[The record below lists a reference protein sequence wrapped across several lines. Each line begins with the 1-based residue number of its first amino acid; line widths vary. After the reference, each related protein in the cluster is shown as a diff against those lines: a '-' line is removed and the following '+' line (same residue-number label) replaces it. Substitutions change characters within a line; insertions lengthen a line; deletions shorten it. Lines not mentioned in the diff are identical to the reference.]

1 MDYYKFEFQ
10 TTAQNAEMLIALLG
24 ELPFDVFEE
33 TETGLDAFIPTEKCS
48 DEIEQE
54 VNQIKNLFEFSYQKI
69 FIKYQN
75 WNAVWESNFQPII
88 VRDFCGIRADFH
100 EPIPNVQHEIVI
112 NPQMAFGTGHHETTW
127 MMMDIMQSIDFTEKE
142 VFDYGCGTG
151 ILAILASQL
160 GAKKIDALDIEL
172 PSYENTLENSRINNI
187 QNIQSI
193 HGTLVKTKDFQYDV
207 VLANINRHVI
217 LESFST
223 LNKMLPHQGTLL
235 ISGILTSDENLV
247 LEAAKEN
254 GFQDEKIN
262 RKNNWICIQLKKNNT

>member
-1 MDYYKFEFQ
+1 MDYFKFEFQ
-10 TTAQNAEMLIALLG
+10 TTPENAEMLIALLG

-33 TETGLDAFIPTEKCS
+33 TDSGLDAFIPTKKCTE
-48 DEIEQE
+48 EIEE
-54 VNQIKNLFEFSYQKI
+54 KVNQMKNLFDFSHQKI

-75 WNAVWESNFQPII
+75 WNAIWESNFQPIV

-127 MMMDIMQSIDFTEKE
+127 MMMDLMQNIDFDGKN
-142 VFDYGCGTG
+142 VFDFGCGTG

-160 GAKKIDALDIEL
+160 GAKNIDALDIEL

-193 HGTLVKTKDFQYDV
+193 HGTLAKTRDLEYEV
-207 VLANINRHVI
+207 ILANINRHVI
-217 LESFST
+217 LDSFST
-223 LNKMLPHQGTLL
+223 LNKMLPHHGILL

-247 LEAAKEN
+247 LEAAKQN
-254 GFQDEKIN
+254 GFQDEIIN
-262 RKNNWICIQLKKNNT
+262 RRNNWICIKLTKNES